1 MNWITKFIKPKI
13 ESLFKKKT
21 ADSDQA
27 LWTTCECKNLI
38 YKEDLQKNFNCC
50 PKCNV
55 HHKLS
60 CVERFNIFF
69 DNKEFEIIETPLPKD
84 DPLNFV
90 DNKKYA
96 DRLKSARK
104 ITKQD
109 DAVSIATGKVENIQV
124 TVGAQDFRFI
134 GGSFGA
140 ASGEAFIHGAQHAID
155 NKNPFIFYSCS
166 GGQRLMESSIALMQM
181 SRTVLAVNELK
192 KNNIPFIVVLTN
204 PTTGGVTASWAMLGD
219 ILIAEPKAT
228 IGFAG
233 KRVIADT
240 IRETLPANFQ
250 TAEWARDSGQIDL
263 VVERQFLRSA
273 IGKLLTVLLKKRET
287 QVNTDSS
294 NVVTLDSSIHKTS
307 KALQQKN

>member
-1 MNWITKFIKPKI
+1 MNWITKFLKPKI
-13 ESLFKKKT
+13 ASLFKKKS
-21 ADSDQA
+21 AESDQV
-27 LWTTCECKNLI
+27 LWTTCVCKNLI
-38 YKEDLQKNFNCC
+38 YKEDLEKNYNCC
-50 PKCNV
+50 PKCGA

-60 CVERFNIFF
+60 CQERFKIFF
-69 DNKEFEIIETPLPKD
+69 DNKEYELIETPLPKD

-90 DNKKYA
+90 DNKKYS
-96 DRLKSARK
+96 DRLKLARK

-124 TVGAQDFRFI
+124 TIGAQDFRFI

-140 ASGEAFIHGAQHAID
+140 ASGEAFVHGAQHAID
-155 NKNPFIFYSCS
+155 NKNPFIFFSCS
-166 GGQRLMESSIALMQM
+166 GGQRMMESSNALMQM

-233 KRVIADT
+233 RRVIQDT
-240 IRETLPANFQ
+240 VRETLPEEFQ
-250 TAEWARDSGQIDL
+250 TAEYVKDHGGIDL
-263 VVERQFLRSA
+263 VIERKFLKST
-273 IGKLLTVLLKKRET
+273 IGTLLTVLLKKAET
-287 QVNTDSS
+287 QVNTDNSD
-294 NVVTLDSSIHKTS
+294 VVTLDRSLQKSS
-307 KALQQKN
+307 KAL

>member
-13 ESLFKKKT
+13 ASLFKKKT
-21 ADSDQA
+21 SDSEHG

-38 YKEDLQKNFNCC
+38 YKEDLQNNLNCC
-50 PKCNV
+50 PKCGS

-60 CVERFNIFF
+60 CDERFQIFF
-69 DNKEFEIIETPLPKD
+69 DEKKFKILQTPMPKD
-84 DPLNFV
+84 DPLKFV
-90 DNKKYA
+90 DNKKYV

-104 ITKQD
+104 ITKQN
-109 DAVSIATGKVENIQV
+109 DAVAIATGKVKNIQI

-140 ASGEAFIHGAQHAID
+140 ASGEAFIHGVQHAID
-155 NKNPFIFYSCS
+155 NKNPFIFFSCS
-166 GGQRLMESSIALMQM
+166 GGQRMMESSIALMQM

-192 KNNIPFIVVLTN
+192 KHNLPYIVVLTN

-233 KRVIADT
+233 RRVIQDT
-240 IRETLPANFQ
+240 LRETLPEEFQ
-250 TAEWARDSGQIDL
+250 TAEYVKDHGGIDL
-263 VVERQFLRSA
+263 VVDRQYLRDT
-273 IGKLLTVLLKKRET
+273 IGTLLSVLLKKAET
-287 QVNTDSS
+287 QANTDAS
-294 NVVTLDSSIHKTS
+294 NVITLETSLQKSS
-307 KALQQKN
+307 KAL